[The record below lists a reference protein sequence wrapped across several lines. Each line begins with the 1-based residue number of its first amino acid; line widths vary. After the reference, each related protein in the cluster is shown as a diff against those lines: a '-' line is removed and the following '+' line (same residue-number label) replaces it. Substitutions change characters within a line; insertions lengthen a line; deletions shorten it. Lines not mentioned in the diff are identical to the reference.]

1 VSISTSPAV
10 RCPRCSAHVR
20 TGSDWCTLC
29 YADLRPAP
37 QATAAEPVA
46 EPAVETAAETVVEPP
61 VLLEAPAEA
70 MSPRTGKHARRTPV
84 EGHEPIDAA
93 ASPGSPDV
101 EALAARMLAEL
112 SVSQPKS
119 PLGPLA
125 ASFDTPAK
133 KAGLMVGGTLAVIC
147 LLFILMA
154 VAGTL
159 L

>member
-1 VSISTSPAV
+1 MSISTSPAV

-46 EPAVETAAETVVEPP
+46 EHAVETAVEAVVEAT
-61 VLLEAPAEA
+61 VLLEPPAEA
-70 MSPRTGKHARRTPV
+70 GPPRTGKHARRTPV
-84 EGHEPIDAA
+84 EGHAPADPAA
-93 ASPGSPDV
+93 VPGSLDV
-101 EALAARMLAEL
+101 EALAAQMLAEL
-112 SVSQPKS
+112 AVSQPKS

-125 ASFDTPAK
+125 ASFDTPGK
-133 KAGLMVGGTLAVIC
+133 KAGLMVGGTLMVIC